1 MNPPTLNIAVPQTI
15 DLLLSRR
22 SGSAKRMQGPGPSP
36 EQIRTLIASA
46 TRVPDHGKLT
56 PWRFVIFE
64 GDARAEFGDVL
75 VRALKTTEPDAGEDR
90 IAQERGRF
98 LRAPVVIAAISR
110 VREGIPIPEWEQ
122 ILSAGA
128 ACQTLC
134 IAAHAMGF
142 VANWI
147 TEWYAYHPI
156 VREALDLAPGE
167 RIAGFI
173 YVGPPGRTAGRPPA
187 PRVRTTSRVFP
198 LSLARARRPQR
209 SRTSRDAALLL
220 APAVLAQRAARPSH

>member
-1 MNPPTLNIAVPQTI
+1 MTNLNIAAPQTL

-22 SGSAKRMQGPGPSP
+22 SGSAKRMTGPGPSD
-36 EQIRTLIASA
+36 EQIRTLIRAA

-56 PWRFVIFE
+56 PWRFLIFKD
-64 GDARAEFGDVL
+64 DARMAFGELL
-75 VRALKTTEPDAGEDR
+75 VRALKQAEPDAGVER

-98 LRAPVVIAAISR
+98 LRAPMIIGVVSR
-110 VREGIPIPEWEQ
+110 VREAIQIPEWEQ
-122 ILSAGA
+122 ILSSGA

-147 TEWYAYHPI
+147 TEWYAYHPT
-156 VREALDLAPGE
+156 VREGLGLKAGE

-173 YVGPPGRTAGRPPA
+173 YLGHPAEPLEDRPRPA
-187 PRVRTTSRVFP
+187 FETI
-198 LSLARARRPQR
+198 AKEW
-209 SRTSRDAALLL
+209 
-220 APAVLAQRAARPSH
+220 AP

>member
-1 MNPPTLNIAVPQTI
+1 MTALNVAVPATL

-22 SGSAKRMQGPGPSP
+22 SGSAKRMKGPGPSP
-36 EQIRTLIASA
+36 DQISTLIACA

-64 GDARAEFGDVL
+64 GHARAKFGDVL
-75 VRALKTTEPDAGEDR
+75 VRALKASEPDAGDER
-90 IAQERGRF
+90 VEQERTRF

-147 TEWYAYHPI
+147 TEWCAYHPI
-156 VREALDLAPGE
+156 VRDALGLHAGE
-167 RIAGFI
+167 RVAGFI
-173 YVGPPGRTAGRPPA
+173 YLGHPAEPLEDRPRPA
-187 PRVRTTSRVFP
+187 F
-198 LSLARARRPQR
+198 
-209 SRTSRDAALLL
+209 DAIATHWG
-220 APAVLAQRAARPSH
+220 APKS

>member
-1 MNPPTLNIAVPQTI
+1 MSVSELNVVVPRTLE
-15 DLLLSRR
+15 LLQSRR
-22 SGSAKRMQGPGPSP
+22 SGSAKAMKGPGPTA
-36 EQIRTLIASA
+36 EQIRTLIACA

-64 GDARAEFGDVL
+64 GDARAEFGEVL
-75 VRALKTTEPDAGEDR
+75 VRALKSTEPDAGDER
-90 IAQERGRF
+90 VAQERNR
-98 LRAPVVIAAISR
+98 LQRAPAVVAVISR

-147 TEWYAYHPI
+147 TEWYAYHPQ
-156 VREALDLAPGE
+156 VREAMGLKSGE
-167 RIAGFI
+167 RVAGFI
-173 YVGPPGRTAGRPPA
+173 YLGHPAQPLEDRPRPA
-187 PRVRTTSRVFP
+187 F
-198 LSLARARRPQR
+198 
-209 SRTSRDAALLL
+209 DAIATRWS
-220 APAVLAQRAARPSH
+220 AKR

>member
-1 MNPPTLNIAVPQTI
+1 MPELNVAAPQTL

-22 SGSAKRMQGPGPSP
+22 SGSAKTMKGPGPGDD
-36 EQIRTLIASA
+36 QIRTLIQAA
-46 TRVPDHGKLT
+46 TRVPDHGKLA
-56 PWRFVIFE
+56 PWRFLIFKDE
-64 GDARAEFGDVL
+64 ARSQFGEIL
-75 VRALKTTEPDAGEDR
+75 VRALKVSEPDAGVER

-98 LRAPVVIAAISR
+98 LRAPVVIGVVSR

-147 TEWYAYHPI
+147 TEWYAYHPT
-156 VREALDLAPGE
+156 VREGLGLKSGE

-173 YVGPPGRTAGRPPA
+173 YLGHPAEPLADRP
-187 PRVRTTSRVFP
+187 
-198 LSLARARRPQR
+198 
-209 SRTSRDAALLL
+209 
-220 APAVLAQRAARPSH
+220 RPSFETIARMWAP

>member
-1 MNPPTLNIAVPQTI
+1 MTERAAALNLPAPQTL

-22 SGSAKRMQGPGPSP
+22 SGSAKRMKGPGPSHQ
-36 EQIRTLIASA
+36 QIRTLIACAS
-46 TRVPDHGKLT
+46 RVPDHGKLT

-75 VRALKTTEPDAGEDR
+75 VRALKVTEPDANDDR
-90 IAQERGRF
+90 IAQERGRL
-98 LRAPVVIAAISR
+98 LRAPVVIAVVSR
-110 VREGIPIPEWEQ
+110 VREAIPIPEWEQ

-147 TEWYAYHPI
+147 TEWYAYHPTA
-156 VREALDLAPGE
+156 RDALGLKSGE

-173 YVGPPGRTAGRPPA
+173 YLGHPAEPLEDRPRPTFESIA
-187 PRVRTTSRVFP
+187 TFYG
-198 LSLARARRPQR
+198 AR
-209 SRTSRDAALLL
+209 S
-220 APAVLAQRAARPSH
+220 

>member
-1 MNPPTLNIAVPQTI
+1 MTTPALNIAAPQTL
-15 DLLLSRR
+15 DLLLTRR
-22 SGSAKRMQGPGPSP
+22 SGSAKRMQGPGPSR
-36 EQIRTLIASA
+36 EQIRTLITCA
-46 TRVPDHGKLT
+46 TRVPDHGKLM

-64 GDARAEFGDVL
+64 GEARAAFGDVL
-75 VRALKTTEPDAGEDR
+75 ARALETSEPDAGEDR
-90 IAQERGRF
+90 IAQERARL
-98 LRAPVVIAAISR
+98 LRAPVVIAAVSR

-147 TEWYAYHPI
+147 TEWYGYHPI
-156 VREALDLAPGE
+156 VGEALDLASGE

-173 YVGPPGRTAGRPPA
+173 YIGHPAEPLIDRPRPA
-187 PRVRTTSRVFP
+187 FDDI
-198 LSLARARRPQR
+198 ARYFR
-209 SRTSRDAALLL
+209 SA
-220 APAVLAQRAARPSH
+220 

>member
-1 MNPPTLNIAVPQTI
+1 MNPSALNIAVPQTI

-22 SGSAKRMQGPGPSP
+22 SGSAKRMQGPGPSA
-36 EQIRTLIASA
+36 EQIQTLIAAA

-64 GDARAEFGDVL
+64 GNARAEFGDVL
-75 VRALKTTEPDAGEDR
+75 VRALKTSEPDAAEDR

-110 VREGIPIPEWEQ
+110 VREGIAIPEWEQ

-134 IAAHAMGF
+134 IAAHAIGF

-147 TEWYAYHPI
+147 TEWCAYHPH
-156 VREALDLAPGE
+156 VHDALGLAPGE

-173 YVGPPGRTAGRPPA
+173 YIGHPTEPLVDRPRPEFDAVVSTWRPA
-187 PRVRTTSRVFP
+187 
-198 LSLARARRPQR
+198 
-209 SRTSRDAALLL
+209 
-220 APAVLAQRAARPSH
+220 

>member
-1 MNPPTLNIAVPQTI
+1 MNPHALNIAVPQTV

-22 SGSAKRMQGPGPSP
+22 SGSAKRMKGPGPSP
-36 EQIRTLIASA
+36 EQIRTLIACA
-46 TRVPDHGKLT
+46 ARVPDHGKLT
-56 PWRFVIFE
+56 PWRFVIFQGE
-64 GDARAEFGDVL
+64 ARAAFGEIL
-75 VRALKTTEPDAGEDR
+75 VHALKSTEPGAAEDR
-90 IAQERGRF
+90 VAQERTRL
-98 LRAPVVIAAISR
+98 LRAPVVVAAVSH

-147 TEWYAYHPI
+147 TEWYAYDPV
-156 VREALDLAPGE
+156 VREALGLKSGE

-173 YVGPPGRTAGRPPA
+173 YIGHPAEPLIDRP
-187 PRVRTTSRVFP
+187 
-198 LSLARARRPQR
+198 RPDIDLIA
-209 SRTSRDAALLL
+209 TDW
-220 APAVLAQRAARPSH
+220 RPT

>member
-1 MNPPTLNIAVPQTI
+1 MSVSELNVVVPRTLE
-15 DLLLSRR
+15 LLQSRR
-22 SGSAKRMQGPGPSP
+22 SGSAKAMKGPGPTA
-36 EQIRTLIASA
+36 EQIRTLIACA

-64 GDARAEFGDVL
+64 GDARAEFGEVL
-75 VRALKTTEPDAGEDR
+75 VRAVKSTEPDAGDER
-90 IAQERGRF
+90 VAQERNRL
-98 LRAPVVIAAISR
+98 LRAPAVVAVISR

-147 TEWYAYHPI
+147 TEWYAYHPQ
-156 VREALDLAPGE
+156 VREAMGLKSGE
-167 RIAGFI
+167 RVAGFI
-173 YVGPPGRTAGRPPA
+173 YLGHPAQPLEDRPRPA
-187 PRVRTTSRVFP
+187 F
-198 LSLARARRPQR
+198 
-209 SRTSRDAALLL
+209 DAIATRWS
-220 APAVLAQRAARPSH
+220 AKR